1 MLKGTPATQSQ
12 LAKDVTEFLRWSS
25 EKSHDDKK
33 KLLLK
38 VMKYLLLMITSFKIK
53 NEYIFLFDFIH
64 FMLKIFQVLIHFEYS
79 IRMYID

>member
-1 MLKGTPATQSQ
+1 MLLFTNIIFIIIIGTPATQSQ

-38 VMKYLLLMITSFKIK
+38 VIKLLIFK
-53 NEYIFLFDFIH
+53 
-64 FMLKIFQVLIHFEYS
+64 VYS
-79 IRMYID
+79 

>member
-1 MLKGTPATQSQ
+1 MLHNFKGTPATQSQ

-38 VMKYLLLMITSFKIK
+38 VIKCFIT
-53 NEYIFLFDFIH
+53 YYFD
-64 FMLKIFQVLIHFEYS
+64 
-79 IRMYID
+79 R

>member
-1 MLKGTPATQSQ
+1 MMCRRKKINFYWLKSFNVKGTPATQSQ

-38 VMKYLLLMITSFKIK
+38 VKNKNFIFKKFGKSSLNI
-53 NEYIFLFDFIH
+53 
-64 FMLKIFQVLIHFEYS
+64 
-79 IRMYID
+79 